1 MIINEKVIEKIFNLK
16 LKLKGK
22 DKEELSRY
30 NKLIPMYDIYS
41 RNIYPINK
49 FDLFDK
55 LIKCHYRFI
64 NSELFDLLTKYYQK
78 ELDKKSKNIN
88 QIKTILNIIDN
99 YNLDILYE
107 TSYKTLYEYTTDLG
121 LSVSICIRKS
131 FHPFISHLCPY
142 YSKNEIIKLGQN
154 LKLFDEIEIERLL
167 DKKYHYKICK
177 SLVKNDISYKEIKN
191 HTQYI
196 IKKGLISYIT
206 FYSFFGSFLYNQNLR
221 KEYTINTFLYEGLYK
236 LVDLIKNSPEM
247 EKNHFLYRFVCNDD
261 NISSLKIGDYY
272 EDNAFISTTRDPFY
286 SPGLNGN
293 FGLILIK
300 ININVDVINAG
311 LLIENFSLFPREE
324 EYLLPP
330 NCKLRL
336 VSKDD
341 KFKYYHINN
350 KFEKL
355 IKKKYEFDFIEYSKV
370 NKLNIINNHN
380 IITNLKEYEIDSY
393 NSTRLIMLKKFL
405 SKSNQ
410 IIIHMNNEKYLFFCI
425 FFDGSLNS
433 SYERLY
439 YNKINDGVLLSIY
452 ENGYPYLNIECGK
465 ELIINYVNQ
474 YYFYNE
480 HKTELDERHLNI
492 ILEIGRLFNY
502 KEAKIYY
509 NYRNFSEFSKD
520 DENYI
525 FYYTHFY
532 NHSLYNLAKY
542 NKKYLDYNF
551 VKNNI
556 GWYLLKDILNS
567 KLSNEIKKK
576 FNLKVSTIG
585 DGLIYIIENEFFNY
599 KKYIEMVELNKDYY
613 LIYEI
618 FEKLNNENRITNFK
632 SELLYNEDYGNEY
645 KTIFR
650 QPIRRY

>member
-1 MIINEKVIEKIFNLK
+1 M
-16 LKLKGK
+16 
-22 DKEELSRY
+22 
-30 NKLIPMYDIYS
+30 
-41 RNIYPINK
+41 
-49 FDLFDK
+49 
-55 LIKCHYRFI
+55 
-64 NSELFDLLTKYYQK
+64 
-78 ELDKKSKNIN
+78 
-88 QIKTILNIIDN
+88 
-99 YNLDILYE
+99 
-107 TSYKTLYEYTTDLG
+107 
-121 LSVSICIRKS
+121 
-131 FHPFISHLCPY
+131 
-142 YSKNEIIKLGQN
+142 
-154 LKLFDEIEIERLL
+154 
-167 DKKYHYKICK
+167 
-177 SLVKNDISYKEIKN
+177 
-191 HTQYI
+191 
-196 IKKGLISYIT
+196 
-206 FYSFFGSFLYNQNLR
+206 
-221 KEYTINTFLYEGLYK
+221 
-236 LVDLIKNSPEM
+236 VDLIKNSPEM
-247 EKNHFLYRFVCNDD
+247 EKNHFLYRFICNDD

-272 EDNAFISTTRDPFY
+272 EDNGFISTTRDPFY

-300 ININVDVINAG
+300 ININVEAINAG
-311 LLIENFSLFPREE
+311 LLLENFSLFPREE

-520 DENYI
+520 DENFI

-532 NHSLYNLAKY
+532 NHSLYNLAKN

-576 FNLKVSTIG
+576 FNLKVETVG

-632 SELLYNEDYGNEY
+632 SELLYNEEYGNEY